1 MNSKP
6 CRLHHRESYGIISK
20 IARREELHLSDLLA
34 TVGEA
39 VLGLVDQGTT
49 VTTILRYV
57 FPLLAIII
65 LIRCGASLLGFR
77 KEPEI
82 WGHIAFEDGS
92 RLPVTHWENII
103 GRTRRSDIQMNFEN
117 IYKQH
122 AVLTRYDDGS
132 WTIGDVGG
140 RGGIAVNGETITGL
154 TEIGY
159 GDLIDLNG
167 LEVTLV
173 PITDEEAEYVASCRT
188 NPKHLVSPALTLL
201 LMSFYQFFTVIQLMI
216 ACDVSYWGGILG
228 SFGGLF
234 GLMWL
239 LFFFNKAMRRSG
251 FEVETIAFF
260 LCTMGMAIIASVDP
274 GELTKTLISI
284 VLGVMLFMV
293 IGFCMR
299 ELNTAKKLRY
309 IAAALGPFLLVFV
322 LLFGTEYYGAK
333 CWINIG
339 TMSFQPSELVKISFV
354 FAGASTLDR
363 LMTKR
368 NLFLFILY
376 SGIIC
381 ILLALCNDFGS
392 AMVFFVAF
400 LVIAYLRSGDFA
412 TLSLICAGTGFAGF
426 MALKLR
432 PHVADRFSTWRHI
445 WEDPFGAGHQQTQ
458 AIMCLA
464 AGGLFGLGAGN
475 GQLKYI
481 FAADSDIVF
490 CTVCEEWG
498 LIIGICCV
506 LYVLCMAMF
515 AVRSASLCR
524 SSFYA
529 IAACAAMS
537 ILVFQMALNVF
548 GTIDFLPFTGVTF
561 PFLSNGGSSMMGTWG
576 LLAFVK
582 AADTRQNA
590 SFATSDP
597 THAGRRKAA

>member
-1 MNSKP
+1 MSDVFGAAGRGVMN
-6 CRLHHRESYGIISK
+6 L
-20 IARREELHLSDLLA
+20 
-34 TVGEA
+34 VG
-39 VLGLVDQGTT
+39 LGNL
-49 VTTILRYV
+49 VTTFLRYL
-57 FPLLAIII
+57 FPVLAVVILLRCAI
-65 LIRCGASLLGFR
+65 SLLRFR

-103 GRTRRSDIQMNFEN
+103 GRTRRSDIQMNFDN

-154 TEIGY
+154 TEVGY

-188 NPKHLVSPALTLL
+188 NPKHVVSPALSLIFL
-201 LMSFYQFFTVIQLMI
+201 SVFQFFTVVQLMI
-216 ACDVSYWGGILG
+216 ACDTEFYLNIIS
-228 SFGGLF
+228 SFLGLF
-234 GLMWL
+234 VLMWG
-239 LFFFNKAMRRSG
+239 LFFFNKAMHRSG
-251 FEVETIAFF
+251 FEVEIIAFF
-260 LCTMGMAIIASVDP
+260 LCTMGLAVIASVDP
-274 GELTKTLISI
+274 GELFKTLVSI
-284 VLGVMLFMV
+284 IAGVAIFMI

-299 ELNTAKKLRY
+299 ELDTAKKLRY
-309 IAAALGPFLLVFV
+309 IAAALGPLMLAAVLVIGEEV
-322 LLFGTEYYGAK
+322 YGAK
-333 CWINIG
+333 AWIFIG
-339 TMSFQPSELVKISFV
+339 PMSIQPSELVKISFV

-368 NLFLFILY
+368 NLILFIIY
-376 SGIIC
+376 SGLC
-381 ILLALCNDFGS
+381 CGLLALCNDFGS
-392 AMVFFVAF
+392 AMVYFVAF

-412 TLSLICAGTGFAGF
+412 TISLICAGTGFAGF
-426 MALKLR
+426 MALRLK
-432 PHVADRFSTWRHI
+432 PHAAARFSSWRHI
-445 WEDPFGAGHQQTQ
+445 WEDPLDSGHQQTQ
-458 AIMCLA
+458 ALMCLA

-475 GQLKYI
+475 GQAKYV

-490 CTVCEEWG
+490 ATVCEEWG

-506 LYVLCMAMF
+506 LYVVCIAMF

-529 IAACAAMS
+529 ISACAAMS
-537 ILVFQMALNVF
+537 ILVFQMILNVF
-548 GTIDFLPFTGVTF
+548 GTVDFLPFTGVTF

-590 SFATSDP
+590 SFATTVP
-597 THAGRRKAA
+597 AHAKRRYAR

>member
-1 MNSKP
+1 MREFLTFLQEALMN
-6 CRLHHRESYGIISK
+6 I
-20 IARREELHLSDLLA
+20 
-34 TVGEA
+34 VGW
-39 VLGLVDQGTT
+39 GSP
-49 VTTILRYV
+49 VTTALRYV
-57 FPLLAIII
+57 FPVLALAI
-65 LIRCGASLLGFR
+65 LVRCAISLLTFR

-103 GRTRRSDIQMNFEN
+103 GRTRRNDIQMNFQN

-140 RGGIAVNGETITGL
+140 RGGIAINGETITGL

-173 PITDEEAEYVASCRT
+173 PITDEEAAYVESCRT
-188 NPKHLVSPALTLL
+188 DPKHVVSPALTLL
-201 LMSFYQFFTVIQLMI
+201 LMSAFQLFTVIQLLI
-216 ACDVSYWGGILG
+216 TSDGEYRSGICVSFFAVFLLMW
-228 SFGGLF
+228 GLF
-234 GLMWL
+234 A
-239 LFFFNKAMRRSG
+239 FNKLMRRSG

-260 LCTMGMAIIASVDP
+260 LCTLGLAVIASVDP
-274 GELTKTLISI
+274 EELTKTVISMVIGI
-284 VLGVMLFMV
+284 VLFMV

-299 ELNTAKKLRY
+299 ELDMAKKLRY
-309 IAAALGPFLLVFV
+309 AAAALGPVLLIAV
-322 LLFGTEYYGAK
+322 LLFGREIYGAK
-333 CWINIG
+333 GWIFLG
-339 TMSFQPSELVKISFV
+339 PLSLQPSELAKISFV

-368 NLFLFILY
+368 NLFLFIIY
-376 SGIIC
+376 SGMC
-381 ILLALCNDFGS
+381 CMLLALCNDFGS
-392 AMVFFVAF
+392 AMVYFVAF

-426 MALKLR
+426 IAVRLR
-432 PHVADRFSTWRHI
+432 PHVTARFATWRHV
-445 WEDPFGAGHQQTQ
+445 WEDPADSGFQQTQ
-458 AIMCLA
+458 ALMCIA

-490 CTVCEEWG
+490 ATVCEEWG
-498 LIIGICCV
+498 LIVGIVCV
-506 LYVLCMAMF
+506 LCIVVIGLF

-529 IAACAAMS
+529 ISACAAMS
-537 ILVFQMALNVF
+537 ILIFQMTLNVF

-590 SFATSDP
+590 SFATTVPS
-597 THAGRRKAA
+597 HAKRRYAGSSRREDSYEAWEEAI

>member
-1 MNSKP
+1 M
-6 CRLHHRESYGIISK
+6 EF
-20 IARREELHLSDLLA
+20 LSR
-34 TVGEA
+34 VGEFA
-39 VLGLVDQGTT
+39 LDLVERGTA
-49 VTTILRYV
+49 VTTILRFV
-57 FPLLAIII
+57 FPVLAVLI
-65 LIRCGASLLGFR
+65 LVRCAISLLGFR

-92 RLPVTHWENII
+92 RLPITHWENTL
-103 GRTRRSDIQMNFEN
+103 GRTRRNDIQMNFEN

-122 AVLTRYDDGS
+122 AVITRYDDGS

-140 RGGIAVNGETITGL
+140 RGGISVNGHVITGL

-167 LEVTLV
+167 LQVTLV
-173 PITDEEAEYVASCRT
+173 PITEEEAEYVASCRT
-188 NPKHLVSPALTLL
+188 NPKHVMSPAVTLL
-201 LMSFYQFFTVIQLMI
+201 LLTFFQFFSVLQLMI
-216 ACDVSYWGGILG
+216 GCDVEHWVSIFV
-228 SFGGLF
+228 SFF
-234 GLMWL
+234 GTTVLMWS
-239 LFFFNKAMRRSG
+239 LFFFNKIMRRSG

-260 LCTMGMAIIASVDP
+260 LCTMGLGVIASVDP
-274 GELTKTLISI
+274 EELIKTL
-284 VLGVMLFMV
+284 VTMFVGVVIFMI

-309 IAAALGPFLLVFV
+309 VAAALGPLMLMVV

-333 CWINIG
+333 CWLMIG
-339 TMSFQPSELVKISFV
+339 GFSFQPSELVKISFV

-381 ILLALCNDFGS
+381 VLLALCNDFGS
-392 AMVFFVAF
+392 AMVFFAAF

-412 TLSLICAGTGFAGF
+412 TISLICAGTGFAGF
-426 MALKLR
+426 MALKLK
-432 PHVADRFSTWRHI
+432 PHIASRFASWRHI
-445 WEDPFGAGHQQTQ
+445 WEDISSSGHQQTQ
-458 AIMCLA
+458 ALMCLA

-475 GQLKYI
+475 GQLKYV

-506 LYVLCMAMF
+506 LALVIIAMF

-529 IAACAAMS
+529 ISACAAMT
-537 ILVFQMALNVF
+537 ILLFQMILNVF
-548 GTIDFLPFTGVTF
+548 GTVDFLPFTGVTF
-561 PFLSNGGSSMMGTWG
+561 PFLSNGGSSMMGAWG

-590 SFATSDP
+590 SFATSLP
-597 THAGRRKAA
+597 SHAHRRYAE

>member
-1 MNSKP
+1 MVEF
-6 CRLHHRESYGIISK
+6 LLK
-20 IARREELHLSDLLA
+20 IGEFMMDLV
-34 TVGEA
+34 TRGTA
-39 VLGLVDQGTT
+39 VTT
-49 VTTILRYV
+49 VLRFV
-57 FPLLAIII
+57 FPVLTVII
-65 LIRCGASLLGFR
+65 LLRCAISLLGFR
-77 KEPEI
+77 KEPEV

-92 RLPVTHWENII
+92 RLPITHWENTL
-103 GRTRRSDIQMNFEN
+103 GRTRRNDIQMNFEN

-122 AVLTRYDDGS
+122 AVITRYDDGS

-140 RGGIAVNGETITGL
+140 RGGIAVNGHVITGL

-188 NPKHLVSPALTLL
+188 NPKHFMSPAVTLL
-201 LMSFYQFFTVIQLMI
+201 LLTIFQFFSVLQLMI
-216 ACDVSYWGGILG
+216 GCDVEDWTNIFIS
-228 SFGGLF
+228 LF
-234 GLMWL
+234 GTSILMWI
-239 LFFFNKAMRRSG
+239 LFFFNKIMRRSG

-260 LCTMGMAIIASVDP
+260 LCTMGLSVIASVKP
-274 GELTKTLISI
+274 EELIKTLVTI
-284 VLGVMLFMV
+284 VIGVVIFMV

-309 IAAALGPFLLVFV
+309 LAAAMGPILLILV
-322 LLFGTEYYGAK
+322 LLIGKEIYGAK
-333 CWINIG
+333 AWIIIG
-339 TMSFQPSELVKISFV
+339 PLSIQPSELVKISFV

-368 NLFLFILY
+368 NLFLFIVY
-376 SGIIC
+376 SGVIC

-392 AMVFFVAF
+392 AMVFFAAF
-400 LVIAYLRSGDFA
+400 LVIAFLRSGDFA
-412 TLSLICAGTGFAGF
+412 TLSLICAGTGFAGV

-432 PHVADRFSTWRHI
+432 PHIASRFSTWRHI
-445 WEDPFGAGHQQTQ
+445 WDDVVDGGFQQTQ
-458 AIMCLA
+458 ALMCLA

-475 GQLKYI
+475 GQCKYI

-490 CTVCEEWG
+490 CTVSEEWG
-498 LIIGICCV
+498 LIVAVCCV
-506 LYVLCMAMF
+506 LALVIIALF

-529 IAACAAMS
+529 ISACAAMT
-537 ILVFQMALNVF
+537 ILLMQMILNVF
-548 GTIDFLPFTGVTF
+548 GTVDFLPFTGVTF
-561 PFLSNGGSSMMGTWG
+561 PFLSNGGSSMMGAWG

-590 SFATSDP
+590 SFATSLP
-597 THAGRRKAA
+597 SHAHRRYDE

>member
-1 MNSKP
+1 M
-6 CRLHHRESYGIISK
+6 G
-20 IARREELHLSDLLA
+20 DFFA
-34 TVGEA
+34 TVKDIAIGMA
-39 VLGLVDQGTT
+39 GHGAFVTT
-49 VTTILRYV
+49 VLRFLFPILAV
-57 FPLLAIII
+57 AI
-65 LIRCGASLLGFR
+65 LVRCAISLLRFR

-140 RGGIAVNGETITGL
+140 RGGIAVNGEEITGL
-154 TEIGY
+154 TEVGY

-188 NPKHLVSPALTLL
+188 NPKHLISPALTLI
-201 LMSFYQFFTVIQLMI
+201 LMSMYQFFTTVQLMI
-216 ACDVSYWGGILG
+216 SCDSEYWLSICG
-228 SFGGLF
+228 SFLGVF
-234 GLMWL
+234 ILMWG

-260 LCTMGMAIIASVDP
+260 LCSMGLAIIASVDP
-274 GELTKTLISI
+274 GELTKALISMVMGI
-284 VLGVMLFMV
+284 VLFMI

-309 IAAALGPFLLVFV
+309 LAAAIGPILLIAT
-322 LLFGTEYYGAK
+322 LLLGTEVYGSK
-333 CWINIG
+333 SWIYIG
-339 TMSFQPSELVKISFV
+339 SFSIQPSELVKISFV

-376 SGIIC
+376 SGIC
-381 ILLALCNDFGS
+381 CVLLALCNDFGT
-392 AMVFFVAF
+392 AMVYFVTF

-412 TLSLICAGTGFAGF
+412 TISLICAGTGFAGF
-426 MALKLR
+426 LALKLR
-432 PHVADRFSTWRHI
+432 PHAAARFSTWRHI
-445 WEDPFGAGHQQTQ
+445 WTSGDAGYQQRM

-464 AGGLFGLGAGN
+464 SGGLFGLGAGN
-475 GQLKYI
+475 GKLKYV

-490 CTVCEEWG
+490 ATVCEEWG
-498 LIIGICCV
+498 LIIGLCCV
-506 LYVLCMAMF
+506 LYVVCIAMF

-529 IAACAAMS
+529 ISACAAMS
-537 ILVFQMALNVF
+537 ILVFQMVLNVF

-590 SFATSDP
+590 SFATTVP
-597 THAGRRKAA
+597 AHAKRRYSS

>member
-1 MNSKP
+1 MDF
-6 CRLHHRESYGIISK
+6 LAQLGEFVI
-20 IARREELHLSDLLA
+20 DLVGKGTA
-34 TVGEA
+34 VTTVLRFVFPVLA
-39 VLGLVDQGTT
+39 VL
-49 VTTILRYV
+49 ILG
-57 FPLLAIII
+57 
-65 LIRCGASLLGFR
+65 RCATSLLRFR

-103 GRTRRSDIQMNFEN
+103 GRTRRNDIQMNFDN

-140 RGGIAVNGETITGL
+140 RGGVAVNGEPITGL
-154 TEIGY
+154 TEVGF
-159 GDLIDLNG
+159 GDLISLNG

-188 NPKHLVSPALTLL
+188 NPKHLISPALTLIL
-201 LMSFYQFFTVIQLMI
+201 LTIFQFFTVIQLMI
-216 ACDVSYWGGILG
+216 GCEAEDWGSIYG
-228 SFGGLF
+228 SFFATALLMWGLF
-234 GLMWL
+234 TANKLMH
-239 LFFFNKAMRRSG
+239 RSG

-260 LCTMGMAIIASVDP
+260 LCTMGLAVIASVDP
-274 GELTKTLISI
+274 SELTKTVITMVI
-284 VLGVMLFMV
+284 GIAMFMV

-299 ELNTAKKLRY
+299 ELETAKKLRY
-309 IAAALGPFLLVFV
+309 VAAALGPVMLVLV

-333 CWINIG
+333 CWIQLG
-339 TMSFQPSELVKISFV
+339 GMSFQPSELVKISFV

-368 NLFLFILY
+368 NLFLFIVY
-376 SGIIC
+376 SGVIC
-381 ILLALCNDFGS
+381 LLLALCNDFGS

-432 PHVADRFSTWRHI
+432 PHAAARFSNWRHI
-445 WEDPFGAGHQQTQ
+445 WDDPTGNGYQQTR
-458 AIMCLA
+458 ALMCLA
-464 AGGLFGLGAGN
+464 AGGLFGVGAGN
-475 GQLKYI
+475 GQLKYV

-490 CTVCEEWG
+490 ATVCEEWG
-498 LIIGICCV
+498 LLVGICCV
-506 LYVLCMAMF
+506 LCIVCIALF
-515 AVRSASLCR
+515 AVRSASLGR
-524 SSFYA
+524 SSFYT
-529 IAACAAMS
+529 ISACAAMT
-537 ILVFQMALNVF
+537 ILVFQMILNVF
-548 GTIDFLPFTGVTF
+548 GTVDYLPFTGVTF
-561 PFLSNGGSSMMGTWG
+561 PFLSNGGSSMMGAWG

-590 SFATSDP
+590 SFAAKLPATAKRR
-597 THAGRRKAA
+597 HAA

>member
-1 MNSKP
+1 M
-6 CRLHHRESYGIISK
+6 R
-20 IARREELHLSDLLA
+20 DFLA
-34 TVGEA
+34 SLGEMF
-39 VLGLVDQGTT
+39 LTLVDKGGPVTT
-49 VTTILRYV
+49 VLRFV
-57 FPLLAIII
+57 FPVLALAI
-65 LIRCGASLLGFR
+65 LIRCAISLLRFR

-92 RLPVTHWENII
+92 RLPVTHWENIM
-103 GRTRRSDIQMNFEN
+103 GRTKRNDIQLNFDN

-140 RGGIAVNGETITGL
+140 RGGIAVNGEPITGL

-173 PITDEEAEYVASCRT
+173 PITDEEAEYVESCRT
-188 NPKHLVSPALTLL
+188 NPKHIMSPAITLL
-201 LMSFYQFFTVIQLMI
+201 LLSMFQFFAVTQLMI
-216 ACDVSYWGGILG
+216 GCDGAYWGKICG
-228 SFGGLF
+228 SFLALFLVMWGLF
-234 GLMWL
+234 A
-239 LFFFNKAMRRSG
+239 FNKVMHRSG

-260 LCTMGMAIIASVDP
+260 LCTMGLAIIASVDP
-274 GELTKTLISI
+274 DELYKTVVSI
-284 VLGVMLFMV
+284 VMGIALFMV

-299 ELNTAKKLRY
+299 ELDTAKKLRY
-309 IAAALGPFLLVFV
+309 LAAALGPV
-322 LLFGTEYYGAK
+322 LLAATLVVGTEIYGSK
-333 CWINIG
+333 SWIFIG
-339 TMSFQPSELVKISFV
+339 NFSIQPSELVKISFV

-376 SGIIC
+376 SGIC
-381 ILLALCNDFGS
+381 CVLLALCNDFGT
-392 AMVFFVAF
+392 AMVYFVAF

-412 TLSLICAGTGFAGF
+412 TISLICAGTGFAGF

-432 PHVADRFSTWRHI
+432 PHIAARFSSWRHI
-445 WEDPFGAGHQQTQ
+445 WEDPSDSGYQQTQ
-458 AIMCLA
+458 ALMCLA

-475 GQLKYI
+475 GQLKYV

-490 CTVCEEWG
+490 ATVCEEWG
-498 LIIGICCV
+498 LIVGVLCV
-506 LYVLCMAMF
+506 LSVLCIAMF

-529 IAACAAMS
+529 ISACAAMS
-537 ILVFQMALNVF
+537 MLVFQMMLNVF

-590 SFATSDP
+590 SFATTVP
-597 THAGRRKAA
+597 THAKRRYAE

>member
-1 MNSKP
+1 MGDFFGAAGRGVMN
-6 CRLHHRESYGIISK
+6 L
-20 IARREELHLSDLLA
+20 
-34 TVGEA
+34 VG
-39 VLGLVDQGTT
+39 LGSF
-49 VTTILRYV
+49 VTTFLRYL
-57 FPLLAIII
+57 FPVLAVVILLRCAI
-65 LIRCGASLLGFR
+65 SLLRFR

-103 GRTRRSDIQMNFEN
+103 GRTRRSDIQMNFDN

-154 TEIGY
+154 TEVGY

-188 NPKHLVSPALTLL
+188 NPKHVVSPAMTLIFL
-201 LMSFYQFFTVIQLMI
+201 SIFQFFTVIQLMI
-216 ACDVSYWGGILG
+216 ACDARDYLQIIS
-228 SFGGLF
+228 SFLGLF
-234 GLMWL
+234 VLMWG

-251 FEVETIAFF
+251 FEVEIIAFF
-260 LCTMGMAIIASVDP
+260 LCTMGLAVIASVDP
-274 GELTKTLISI
+274 SELIKALVSI
-284 VLGVMLFMV
+284 IAGIVIFMI

-299 ELNTAKKLRY
+299 ELDTAKKLRY
-309 IAAALGPFLLVFV
+309 VAAALGPLMLMAVLVLGQEV
-322 LLFGTEYYGAK
+322 YGAK
-333 CWINIG
+333 AWIFIG
-339 TMSFQPSELVKISFV
+339 PLSIQPSELVKISFV

-368 NLFLFILY
+368 NLILFIIY
-376 SGIIC
+376 SGLC
-381 ILLALCNDFGS
+381 CGLLALCNDFGS
-392 AMVFFVAF
+392 AMVYFVAF

-412 TLSLICAGTGFAGF
+412 TISLICAGTGFAGF
-426 MALKLR
+426 MALRLK
-432 PHVADRFSTWRHI
+432 PHAAARFGTWRHI
-445 WEDPFGAGHQQTQ
+445 WEDPWDTGHQQTQ
-458 AIMCLA
+458 ALMCLA

-475 GQLKYI
+475 GQCKYV

-490 CTVCEEWG
+490 ATVCEEWG

-506 LYVLCMAMF
+506 LYVVCIAMF

-529 IAACAAMS
+529 ISACAAMS
-537 ILVFQMALNVF
+537 ILVFQMILNVF
-548 GTIDFLPFTGVTF
+548 GTVDFLPFTGVTF

-590 SFATSDP
+590 SFATTVPS
-597 THAGRRKAA
+597 HAKRRYAA

>member
-1 MNSKP
+1 MSDFLASV
-6 CRLHHRESYGIISK
+6 RDVFM
-20 IARREELHLSDLLA
+20 EL
-34 TVGEA
+34 VER
-39 VLGLVDQGTT
+39 GTP
-49 VTTILRYV
+49 VTTILRFV
-57 FPLLAIII
+57 FPVLALAI
-65 LIRCGASLLGFR
+65 LIRCAISLLGFR

-103 GRTRRSDIQMNFEN
+103 GRTRRNDIQMNFEN

-140 RGGIAVNGETITGL
+140 RGGIAVNGEPITGL

-188 NPKHLVSPALTLL
+188 NPKHIVSPAITLL
-201 LMSFYQFFTVIQLMI
+201 LMTIYQFFAVVQLMI
-216 ACDVSYWGGILG
+216 GCDSEYWVGITG
-228 SFGGLF
+228 SFFAVFLLMWGLF
-234 GLMWL
+234 A
-239 LFFFNKAMRRSG
+239 FNKAMRRSG

-260 LCTMGMAIIASVDP
+260 LCTMGLSVIASVDP
-274 GELTKTLISI
+274 DELSKAVISMVMGI
-284 VLGVMLFMV
+284 VLFMV

-299 ELNTAKKLRY
+299 ELDVAKKLRY
-309 IAAALGPFLLVFV
+309 IAAALGPILLIAT
-322 LLFGTEYYGAK
+322 LLFGTELYGAK
-333 CWINIG
+333 GWIFIG
-339 TMSFQPSELVKISFV
+339 SFSIQPSELAKISFV

-368 NLFLFILY
+368 NLILFIAY
-376 SGIIC
+376 SGVC
-381 ILLALCNDFGS
+381 CVLLALCNDFGS
-392 AMVFFVAF
+392 AMIFFIAF

-412 TLSLICAGTGFAGF
+412 TISLICAGTGFAGF
-426 MALKLR
+426 IALKLR
-432 PHVADRFSTWRHI
+432 PHVAARFSTWRHI
-445 WEDPFGAGHQQTQ
+445 WDDPSGSGFQQTQ
-458 AIMCLA
+458 ALMCLA

-475 GQLKYI
+475 GQLKYV

-490 CTVCEEWG
+490 ATVCEEWG
-498 LIIGICCV
+498 LIVGVICV
-506 LYVLCMAMF
+506 LCIVCIALF

-529 IAACAAMS
+529 ISACAAMS
-537 ILVFQMALNVF
+537 ILVFQMMLNVF

-561 PFLSNGGSSMMGTWG
+561 PFLSNGGSSMIGTWG

-590 SFATSDP
+590 SFATTVPS
-597 THAGRRKAA
+597 HAKRRYAA

>member
-1 MNSKP
+1 M
-6 CRLHHRESYGIISK
+6 
-20 IARREELHLSDLLA
+20 SDVFGAAGRGVMSL
-34 TVGEA
+34 VGLGTFVTTFLRYLFPVLA
-39 VLGLVDQGTT
+39 VL
-49 VTTILRYV
+49 ILLRC
-57 FPLLAIII
+57 AI
-65 LIRCGASLLGFR
+65 SLLRFR

-103 GRTRRSDIQMNFEN
+103 GRTRRSDIQMNFDN

-140 RGGIAVNGETITGL
+140 RGGISVNGETITGL
-154 TEIGY
+154 TEVGY

-188 NPKHLVSPALTLL
+188 NPKHVVSPALSLIFL
-201 LMSFYQFFTVIQLMI
+201 SVFQFFTVVQLMI
-216 ACDVSYWGGILG
+216 ASDLDVYLNIIS
-228 SFGGLF
+228 SFLGLF
-234 GLMWL
+234 VLMWG
-239 LFFFNKAMRRSG
+239 LFFFNKAMHRSG
-251 FEVETIAFF
+251 FEVEIIAFF
-260 LCTMGMAIIASVDP
+260 LCTMGLAVIASVDP
-274 GELTKTLISI
+274 GELTKALISI
-284 VLGVMLFMV
+284 VMGIVIFMV

-299 ELNTAKKLRY
+299 ELDTAKKLRY
-309 IAAALGPFLLVFV
+309 VAAAAGPLLLVAV
-322 LLFGTEYYGAK
+322 LLIGTDVYGAK
-333 CWINIG
+333 AWIIIG
-339 TMSFQPSELVKISFV
+339 PLSIQPSELVKISFV

-368 NLFLFILY
+368 NLILFIAY
-376 SGIIC
+376 SGIC
-381 ILLALCNDFGS
+381 CGLLALCNDFGS

-412 TLSLICAGTGFAGF
+412 TISLICAGTGFAGF
-426 MALKLR
+426 MALRLK
-432 PHVADRFSTWRHI
+432 PHAAARFASWRHI
-445 WEDPFGAGHQQTQ
+445 WEDPWKTGHQQTR
-458 AIMCLA
+458 ALMCLA

-475 GQLKYI
+475 GQAKYV

-490 CTVCEEWG
+490 ATVCEEWG
-498 LIIGICCV
+498 LIVGICCV
-506 LYVLCMAMF
+506 LYVLCIAMF

-529 IAACAAMS
+529 ISACAAMS
-537 ILVFQMALNVF
+537 ILVFQMVLNVF
-548 GTIDFLPFTGVTF
+548 GTVDFLPFTGVTF

-590 SFATSDP
+590 SFATTVPS
-597 THAGRRKAA
+597 HAKRRYAR

>member
-1 MNSKP
+1 M
-6 CRLHHRESYGIISK
+6 G
-20 IARREELHLSDLLA
+20 DFLA
-34 TVGEA
+34 SVGD
-39 VLGLVDQGTT
+39 VFMGLVERGTP
-49 VTTILRYV
+49 VTTILRFV
-57 FPLLAIII
+57 FPVLALAI
-65 LIRCGASLLGFR
+65 LARCAISLLRFR

-103 GRTRRSDIQMNFEN
+103 GRTRRNDIQMNFEN
-117 IYKQH
+117 ISKQH

-140 RGGIAVNGETITGL
+140 RGGIAINGEPITGL

-188 NPKHLVSPALTLL
+188 NPKHVMSPAITLL
-201 LMSFYQFFTVIQLMI
+201 LMSIFQFFTVVQLMI
-216 ACDVSYWGGILG
+216 GCDPEQWGRIYG
-228 SFGGLF
+228 SFFAVFL
-234 GLMWL
+234 LMWV
-239 LFFFNKAMRRSG
+239 LFAFNKAMRRSG

-260 LCTMGMAIIASVDP
+260 LCSMGLAIIASVDP
-274 GELTKTLISI
+274 EELTKTVISMVMGI
-284 VLGVMLFMV
+284 VLFMV

-299 ELNTAKKLRY
+299 ELDIAKKLRY
-309 IAAALGPFLLVFV
+309 IAAALGPLLLIAT
-322 LLFGTEYYGAK
+322 LLFGTELYGAK
-333 CWINIG
+333 SWIFIG
-339 TMSFQPSELVKISFV
+339 GFSIQPSELAKISFV

-368 NLFLFILY
+368 NLILFIAY
-376 SGIIC
+376 SGIC
-381 ILLALCNDFGS
+381 CVLLALCNDFGS

-412 TLSLICAGTGFAGF
+412 TISLICAGTGFAGF

-432 PHVADRFSTWRHI
+432 PHVAARFSSWRHI
-445 WEDPFGAGHQQTQ
+445 WEDPSGSGFQQTQ
-458 AIMCLA
+458 ALMCLA

-475 GQLKYI
+475 GQLKYV

-490 CTVCEEWG
+490 ATVCEEWG
-498 LIIGICCV
+498 LIVGILCV
-506 LYVLCMAMF
+506 LCIVCIALF

-529 IAACAAMS
+529 ISACAAMS
-537 ILVFQMALNVF
+537 ILVFQMMLNVF
-548 GTIDFLPFTGVTF
+548 GTVDFLPFTGVTF

-590 SFATSDP
+590 SFATTVPS
-597 THAGRRKAA
+597 HAKRRYVA

>member
-1 MNSKP
+1 M
-6 CRLHHRESYGIISK
+6 
-20 IARREELHLSDLLA
+20 SDFLA
-34 TVGEA
+34 S
-39 VLGLVDQGTT
+39 LGDMFLTLVDKGGPVTT
-49 VTTILRYV
+49 VLRFI
-57 FPLLAIII
+57 FPVLALAI
-65 LIRCGASLLGFR
+65 LVRCAISLLRFR

-103 GRTRRSDIQMNFEN
+103 GRTRRNDIQLNFDN

-140 RGGIAVNGETITGL
+140 RGGISINGEPITGL

-173 PITDEEAEYVASCRT
+173 PITDEEAAYVESCRT
-188 NPKHLVSPALTLL
+188 NPKHMMSPAVTLL
-201 LMSFYQFFTVIQLMI
+201 LMSMFQFFSVMQLMI
-216 ACDVSYWGGILG
+216 GCDATHWGSICG
-228 SFGGLF
+228 SFLALFLVMWGLF
-234 GLMWL
+234 A
-239 LFFFNKAMRRSG
+239 FNKAMRRSG

-260 LCTMGMAIIASVDP
+260 LCTMGLSIIASVDP
-274 GELTKTLISI
+274 AELSKTVISI
-284 VLGVMLFMV
+284 VMGIVLFMV

-299 ELNTAKKLRY
+299 ELDTAKKLRY
-309 IAAALGPFLLVFV
+309 IAAALGPLLLAATLVV
-322 LLFGTEYYGAK
+322 GTDIYGSK
-333 CWINIG
+333 SWIFIG
-339 TMSFQPSELVKISFV
+339 GFSIQPSELVKISFV

-376 SGIIC
+376 SGIC
-381 ILLALCNDFGS
+381 CVLLALCNDFGT
-392 AMVFFVAF
+392 AMVYFVAF

-412 TLSLICAGTGFAGF
+412 TISLICAGTGFAGF

-432 PHVADRFSTWRHI
+432 PHIAARFSSWRHI
-445 WEDPFGAGHQQTQ
+445 WEEPSGSGYQQTQ
-458 AIMCLA
+458 ALMCLA
-464 AGGLFGLGAGN
+464 AGGLLGLGAGN
-475 GQLKYI
+475 GQLKYV

-490 CTVCEEWG
+490 ATVCEEWG
-498 LIIGICCV
+498 LIVGVLCV
-506 LYVLCMAMF
+506 LSVLCIAMF

-529 IAACAAMS
+529 ISACAAMS
-537 ILVFQMALNVF
+537 MLVFQMMLNVF

-590 SFATSDP
+590 SFATTVP
-597 THAGRRKAA
+597 THAKRRYAE

>member
-1 MNSKP
+1 M
-6 CRLHHRESYGIISK
+6 
-20 IARREELHLSDLLA
+20 
-34 TVGEA
+34 
-39 VLGLVDQGTT
+39 TT
-49 VTTILRYV
+49 VLRFI
-57 FPLLAIII
+57 FPVLALAI
-65 LIRCGASLLGFR
+65 LVRCAISLLRFR

-103 GRTRRSDIQMNFEN
+103 GRTRRNDIQLNFDN

-140 RGGIAVNGETITGL
+140 RGGISINGEPITGL

-173 PITDEEAEYVASCRT
+173 PITDEEAAYVESCRT
-188 NPKHLVSPALTLL
+188 NPKHMMSPAVTLL
-201 LMSFYQFFTVIQLMI
+201 LMSMFQFFSVMQLMI
-216 ACDVSYWGGILG
+216 GCDATHWGSICG
-228 SFGGLF
+228 SFLALFLVMWGLF
-234 GLMWL
+234 A
-239 LFFFNKAMRRSG
+239 FNKAMRRSG

-260 LCTMGMAIIASVDP
+260 LCTMGLSIIASVDP
-274 GELTKTLISI
+274 AELSKTVISI
-284 VLGVMLFMV
+284 VMGIVLFMV

-299 ELNTAKKLRY
+299 ELDTAKKLRY
-309 IAAALGPFLLVFV
+309 IAAALGPLLLAATLVV
-322 LLFGTEYYGAK
+322 GTDIYGSK
-333 CWINIG
+333 SWIFIG
-339 TMSFQPSELVKISFV
+339 GFSIQPSELVKISFV

-376 SGIIC
+376 SGIC
-381 ILLALCNDFGS
+381 CVLLALCNDFGT
-392 AMVFFVAF
+392 AMVYFVAF

-412 TLSLICAGTGFAGF
+412 TISLICAGTGFAGF

-432 PHVADRFSTWRHI
+432 PHIAARFSSWRHI
-445 WEDPFGAGHQQTQ
+445 WEEPSGSGYQQTQ
-458 AIMCLA
+458 ALMCLA
-464 AGGLFGLGAGN
+464 AGGLLGLGAGN
-475 GQLKYI
+475 GQLKYV

-490 CTVCEEWG
+490 ATVCEEWG
-498 LIIGICCV
+498 LIVGVLCV
-506 LYVLCMAMF
+506 LSVLCIAMF

-529 IAACAAMS
+529 ISACAAMS
-537 ILVFQMALNVF
+537 MLVFQMMLNVF

-590 SFATSDP
+590 SFATTVP
-597 THAGRRKAA
+597 THAKRRYAE

>member
-1 MNSKP
+1 MM
-6 CRLHHRESYGIISK
+6 
-20 IARREELHLSDLLA
+20 ELLGKA
-34 TVGEA
+34 GEFMFD
-39 VLGLVDQGTT
+39 LVDRGTPVTT
-49 VTTILRYV
+49 VLRFV
-57 FPLLAIII
+57 FPVLTIII
-65 LIRCGASLLGFR
+65 LLRCAISLLGFR

-92 RLPVTHWENII
+92 RLPITHWENTL
-103 GRTRRSDIQMNFEN
+103 GRTRRNDIQMNFEN

-122 AVLTRYDDGS
+122 AVITRYDDGS

-140 RGGIAVNGETITGL
+140 RGGIAVNGHVITGL

-188 NPKHLVSPALTLL
+188 NPKHVMSPAVTLL
-201 LMSFYQFFTVIQLMI
+201 LLTIFQFFSVLQLMI
-216 ACDVSYWGGILG
+216 SCDTEHWTNIYVSF
-228 SFGGLF
+228 FGTAA
-234 GLMWL
+234 LMWC
-239 LFFFNKAMRRSG
+239 LFFFNKIMRRSG

-260 LCTMGMAIIASVDP
+260 LCTMGLSVIASVVPD
-274 GELTKTLISI
+274 ELVKALISM
-284 VLGVMLFMV
+284 VLGIVLFMV

-309 IAAALGPFLLVFV
+309 IAAGIGPVLLIVV
-322 LLFGTEYYGAK
+322 LLFGIDPNLTGGAK
-333 CWINIG
+333 GWLQIG
-339 TMSFQPSELVKISFV
+339 PMTIQPSELVKISFV

-368 NLFLFILY
+368 NLFLFIVY
-376 SGIIC
+376 SGICC

-392 AMVFFVAF
+392 AMVYFAAF
-400 LVIAYLRSGDFA
+400 LVIAFLRSGDFA
-412 TLSLICAGTGFAGF
+412 TLSLICAGTGFAGV
-426 MALKLR
+426 MALRLK
-432 PHVADRFSTWRHI
+432 PHIASRFSSWRHI
-445 WEDPFGAGHQQTQ
+445 WEDLSGGGFQQTQ
-458 AIMCLA
+458 ALMCLA

-475 GQLKYI
+475 GQCKYV
-481 FAADSDIVF
+481 FAADCDIVF

-498 LIIGICCV
+498 LIIGVSCV
-506 LYVLCMAMF
+506 LALVIIAMF

-529 IAACAAMS
+529 ISACAAMT
-537 ILVFQMALNVF
+537 ILLFQMILNVF
-548 GTIDFLPFTGVTF
+548 GTVDFLPFTGVTF
-561 PFLSNGGSSMMGTWG
+561 PFLSNGGSSMMGAWG

-590 SFATSDP
+590 SFATSLP
-597 THAGRRKAA
+597 SHAHRRYAA

>member
-1 MNSKP
+1 M
-6 CRLHHRESYGIISK
+6 G
-20 IARREELHLSDLLA
+20 DFLA
-34 TVGEA
+34 SVGD
-39 VLGLVDQGTT
+39 VFMGLVERGTP
-49 VTTILRYV
+49 VTTILRFV
-57 FPLLAIII
+57 FPVLALAI
-65 LIRCGASLLGFR
+65 LARCAISLLRFR

-103 GRTRRSDIQMNFEN
+103 GRTRRNDIQMNFEN

-140 RGGIAVNGETITGL
+140 RGGIAINGEPITGL

-188 NPKHLVSPALTLL
+188 NPKHVMSPAITLL
-201 LMSFYQFFTVIQLMI
+201 LMSIFQFFTVVQLMI
-216 ACDVSYWGGILG
+216 GCDPEQWGRIYG
-228 SFGGLF
+228 SFFAVFL
-234 GLMWL
+234 LMWV
-239 LFFFNKAMRRSG
+239 LFAFNKAMRRSG

-260 LCTMGMAIIASVDP
+260 LCSMGLAIIASVDP
-274 GELTKTLISI
+274 EELTKTVISMVMGI
-284 VLGVMLFMV
+284 VLFMV

-299 ELNTAKKLRY
+299 ELDIAKKLRY
-309 IAAALGPFLLVFV
+309 IAAALGPLLLIAT
-322 LLFGTEYYGAK
+322 LLFGTELYGAK
-333 CWINIG
+333 SWIFIG
-339 TMSFQPSELVKISFV
+339 GFSIQPSELAKISFV

-368 NLFLFILY
+368 NLILFIAY
-376 SGIIC
+376 SGIC
-381 ILLALCNDFGS
+381 CVLLALCNDFGS

-412 TLSLICAGTGFAGF
+412 TISLICAGTGFAGF
-426 MALKLR
+426 LALKLR
-432 PHVADRFSTWRHI
+432 PHVAARFSSWRHI
-445 WEDPFGAGHQQTQ
+445 WEDPSGSGFQQTQ
-458 AIMCLA
+458 ALMCLA

-475 GQLKYI
+475 GQLKYV

-490 CTVCEEWG
+490 ATVCEEWG
-498 LIIGICCV
+498 LIVGILCV
-506 LYVLCMAMF
+506 LCIVCIALF

-529 IAACAAMS
+529 ISACAAMS
-537 ILVFQMALNVF
+537 ILVFQMMLNVF
-548 GTIDFLPFTGVTF
+548 GTVDFLPFTGVTF

-590 SFATSDP
+590 SFATTVPS
-597 THAGRRKAA
+597 HAKRRYVA

>member
-1 MNSKP
+1 
-6 CRLHHRESYGIISK
+6 LQ
-20 IARREELHLSDLLA
+20 
-34 TVGEA
+34 EA
-39 VLGLVDQGTT
+39 FSAFSRILMYIVERGAPVTT
-49 VTTILRYV
+49 VLRFV
-57 FPLLAIII
+57 FPLLAALI
-65 LIRCGASLLGFR
+65 LGRCAVSLLRFR

-92 RLPVTHWENII
+92 RLPVTHWENTI
-103 GRTRRSDIQMNFEN
+103 GRTRRNDIQMNFEN
-117 IYKQH
+117 IYRQH

-140 RGGIAVNGETITGL
+140 RGGISVNGSVITGL

-173 PITDEEAEYVASCRT
+173 PITDQEAEYVASQRT
-188 NPKHLVSPALTLL
+188 DPKHVISPALTLMVL
-201 LMSFYQFFTVIQLMI
+201 SVFQCFSVVQLMI
-216 ACDVSYWGGILG
+216 GCDSEYWHQIVF
-228 SFGGLF
+228 SFAAVF
-234 GLMWL
+234 GLMWG
-239 LFFFNKAMRRSG
+239 LFFFNKIMRRSG

-260 LCTMGMAIIASVDP
+260 LCSMGLSVIASVDP
-274 GELTKTLISI
+274 EELYKTVLSMVIGI
-284 VLGVMLFMV
+284 VLFMV

-299 ELNTAKKLRY
+299 ELDTAKKLRY
-309 IAAALGPFLLVFV
+309 FAAALGPLLLICV
-322 LLFGTEYYGAK
+322 LLFGREVYGSK
-333 CWINIG
+333 SWIFIG
-339 TMSFQPSELVKISFV
+339 GFSFQPSELAKISFV

-363 LMTKR
+363 LMTRR
-368 NLFLFILY
+368 NLFLFICY
-376 SGIIC
+376 SGVCC

-412 TLSLICAGTGFAGF
+412 TISLICAGTGFAGF
-426 MALKLR
+426 MALRLR
-432 PHVADRFSTWRHI
+432 PHAAARFATWRHI
-445 WEDPFGAGHQQTQ
+445 WEDPTDGGFQQTQ
-458 AIMCLA
+458 ALMCLA

-475 GQLKYI
+475 GLLKYT

-490 CTVCEEWG
+490 ATVCEEWG
-498 LIIGICCV
+498 LIVGVLCV
-506 LYVLCMAMF
+506 LCVVCIAMF

-529 IAACAAMS
+529 ISACAAMS

-548 GTIDFLPFTGVTF
+548 GTVDYLPFTGVTF

-590 SFATSDP
+590 SFATTVP
-597 THAGRRKAA
+597 AHAKRRGRNDYEDYEEDLWEDAV

>member
-1 MNSKP
+1 MDFLS
-6 CRLHHRESYGIISK
+6 RL
-20 IARREELHLSDLLA
+20 
-34 TVGEA
+34 GEYA
-39 VLGLVDQGTT
+39 MGLVDLGTAVTT
-49 VTTILRYV
+49 VLRFV
-57 FPLLAIII
+57 FPVLTVLILVRCAI
-65 LIRCGASLLGFR
+65 SLLGFR

-92 RLPVTHWENII
+92 RLPITHWENTL
-103 GRTRRSDIQMNFEN
+103 GRTRRNDIQMNFEN

-122 AVLTRYDDGS
+122 AVITRYDDGS

-140 RGGIAVNGETITGL
+140 RGGISVNGHVITGL

-167 LEVTLV
+167 LQVTLV
-173 PITDEEAEYVASCRT
+173 PITEEEAEYVASCRT
-188 NPKHLVSPALTLL
+188 NPKHVMSPAVTLL
-201 LMSFYQFFTVIQLMI
+201 LLTFFQFLSVLQLMI
-216 ACDVSYWGGILG
+216 SCDVEDWVSIFV
-228 SFGGLF
+228 SFF
-234 GLMWL
+234 GTTALMWA
-239 LFFFNKAMRRSG
+239 LFFFNKIMRRSG

-260 LCTMGMAIIASVDP
+260 LCTMGLGVIASVAPD
-274 GELTKTLISI
+274 ELIKTLVTMFI
-284 VLGVMLFMV
+284 GVVIFMV

-309 IAAALGPFLLVFV
+309 IAAALGPLMLMVVLV
-322 LLFGTEYYGAK
+322 FGTEHYGAK
-333 CWINIG
+333 CWLEIG
-339 TMSFQPSELVKISFV
+339 GFSFQPSELVKISFV

-381 ILLALCNDFGS
+381 VLLALCNDFGS
-392 AMVFFVAF
+392 AMVFFAAF

-412 TLSLICAGTGFAGF
+412 TISLICAGTGFAGF
-426 MALKLR
+426 MALKLK
-432 PHVADRFSTWRHI
+432 PHIASRFASWRHI
-445 WEDPFGAGHQQTQ
+445 WDDISGSGHQQTQ
-458 AIMCLA
+458 ALMCLA

-506 LYVLCMAMF
+506 LSLVVIAMF

-529 IAACAAMS
+529 ISACAAMT
-537 ILVFQMALNVF
+537 ILLFQMILNVF
-548 GTIDFLPFTGVTF
+548 GTVDFLPFTGVTF
-561 PFLSNGGSSMMGTWG
+561 PFLSNGGSSMMGAWG

-590 SFATSDP
+590 SFATSLP
-597 THAGRRKAA
+597 SHAHRRYAE

>member
-1 MNSKP
+1 MPVLEFLS
-6 CRLHHRESYGIISK
+6 RL
-20 IARREELHLSDLLA
+20 
-34 TVGEA
+34 GEYA
-39 VLGLVDQGTT
+39 MGLVDLGTAVTT
-49 VTTILRYV
+49 VLRFI
-57 FPLLAIII
+57 FPVLTVLI
-65 LIRCGASLLGFR
+65 LIRCAISLLGFR

-92 RLPVTHWENII
+92 RLPITHWENTL
-103 GRTRRSDIQMNFEN
+103 GRTRRNDIQMNFEN

-122 AVLTRYDDGS
+122 AVITRYDDGS

-140 RGGIAVNGETITGL
+140 RGGISVNGHVITGL

-167 LEVTLV
+167 LQVTLV
-173 PITDEEAEYVASCRT
+173 PITEEEAEYVASCRT
-188 NPKHLVSPALTLL
+188 NPKHVMSPAVTLL
-201 LMSFYQFFTVIQLMI
+201 LLTFFQFLSVLQLMI
-216 ACDVSYWGGILG
+216 SCDVEHWVSIFV
-228 SFGGLF
+228 SFF
-234 GLMWL
+234 GTSALMWT
-239 LFFFNKAMRRSG
+239 LFFFNKIMRRSG

-260 LCTMGMAIIASVDP
+260 LCTMGLGVIASVDP
-274 GELTKTLISI
+274 GELIKTLVTMFI
-284 VLGVMLFMV
+284 GVVIFMV

-309 IAAALGPFLLVFV
+309 VASALGPLMLIVV

-333 CWINIG
+333 CWLVIG
-339 TMSFQPSELVKISFV
+339 GFSFQPSELVKISFV

-381 ILLALCNDFGS
+381 VLLALCNDFGS
-392 AMVFFVAF
+392 AMVFFAAF

-412 TLSLICAGTGFAGF
+412 TISLICAGTGFAGF
-426 MALKLR
+426 MALKLK
-432 PHVADRFSTWRHI
+432 PHIASRFASWRHI
-445 WEDPFGAGHQQTQ
+445 WEDISGSGHQQTQ
-458 AIMCLA
+458 ALMCLA

-498 LIIGICCV
+498 LIIGVCCV
-506 LYVLCMAMF
+506 LSLVIIAMF

-529 IAACAAMS
+529 ISACAAMT
-537 ILVFQMALNVF
+537 ILLFQMILNVF
-548 GTIDFLPFTGVTF
+548 GTVDFLPFTGVTF
-561 PFLSNGGSSMMGTWG
+561 PFLSNGGSSMMGAWG

-590 SFATSDP
+590 SFATSLP
-597 THAGRRKAA
+597 SHAHRRYAE

>member
-1 MNSKP
+1 M
-6 CRLHHRESYGIISK
+6 
-20 IARREELHLSDLLA
+20 SDVFGAAGRGVMSL
-34 TVGEA
+34 VQ
-39 VLGLVDQGTT
+39 LGSF
-49 VTTILRYV
+49 VTTFLRYL
-57 FPLLAIII
+57 FPILAVII
-65 LIRCGASLLGFR
+65 LLRCAISLLRFR

-103 GRTRRSDIQMNFEN
+103 GRTRRSDIQMNFDN

-154 TEIGY
+154 TEVGY

-188 NPKHLVSPALTLL
+188 NPKHVVSPAMTLIFL
-201 LMSFYQFFTVIQLMI
+201 SVFQFFTLVQLMI
-216 ACDVSYWGGILG
+216 ASDTEFYLNIIS
-228 SFGGLF
+228 SFLGLF
-234 GLMWL
+234 VLMWG

-251 FEVETIAFF
+251 FEVEIIAFF
-260 LCTMGMAIIASVDP
+260 LCTMGLAVIASVDP
-274 GELTKTLISI
+274 GELFKTLVSI
-284 VLGVMLFMV
+284 IAGIVIFMI

-299 ELNTAKKLRY
+299 ELDTAKKLRY
-309 IAAALGPFLLVFV
+309 IAAALGPLMLVAV
-322 LLFGTEYYGAK
+322 LLIGEEVYGAK
-333 CWINIG
+333 AWIFIG
-339 TMSFQPSELVKISFV
+339 PMSIQPSELVKISFV

-363 LMTKR
+363 LMTRR
-368 NLFLFILY
+368 NLILFIIY
-376 SGIIC
+376 SGLC
-381 ILLALCNDFGS
+381 CGLLALCNDFGS
-392 AMVFFVAF
+392 AMVYFVAF

-412 TLSLICAGTGFAGF
+412 TISLICAGTGFAGF
-426 MALKLR
+426 MALRLK
-432 PHVADRFSTWRHI
+432 PHAAARFSSWRHI
-445 WEDPFGAGHQQTQ
+445 WEDPLDTGHQQTQ
-458 AIMCLA
+458 ALMCLA

-475 GQLKYI
+475 GQAKYI

-490 CTVCEEWG
+490 ATVCEEWG

-506 LYVLCMAMF
+506 LYVVCIAMF

-529 IAACAAMS
+529 ISACAAMS
-537 ILVFQMALNVF
+537 ILVFQMILNVF
-548 GTIDFLPFTGVTF
+548 GTVDFLPFTGVTF

-590 SFATSDP
+590 SFATTVPS
-597 THAGRRKAA
+597 HAKRRYAR

>member
-1 MNSKP
+1 MSDFLASV
-6 CRLHHRESYGIISK
+6 RDVFM
-20 IARREELHLSDLLA
+20 EL
-34 TVGEA
+34 VER
-39 VLGLVDQGTT
+39 GTP
-49 VTTILRYV
+49 VTTILRFV
-57 FPLLAIII
+57 FPVLALAI
-65 LIRCGASLLGFR
+65 LIRCAISLLGFR

-103 GRTRRSDIQMNFEN
+103 GRTRRNDIQMNFEN

-140 RGGIAVNGETITGL
+140 RGGIAVNGEPITGL

-188 NPKHLVSPALTLL
+188 NPKHIVSPAITLL
-201 LMSFYQFFTVIQLMI
+201 LMSIYQFFAVVQLMI
-216 ACDVSYWGGILG
+216 GCDSEYWVGITG
-228 SFGGLF
+228 SFFAVFLLMWGLF
-234 GLMWL
+234 A
-239 LFFFNKAMRRSG
+239 FNKAMRRSG

-260 LCTMGMAIIASVDP
+260 LCTMGLSVIASVDP
-274 GELTKTLISI
+274 NELSKAVISMVMGI
-284 VLGVMLFMV
+284 VLFMV

-299 ELNTAKKLRY
+299 ELDVAKKLRY
-309 IAAALGPFLLVFV
+309 IAAALGPILLIAT
-322 LLFGTEYYGAK
+322 LLFGTELYGAK
-333 CWINIG
+333 GWIFIG
-339 TMSFQPSELVKISFV
+339 SFSIQPSELAKISFV

-368 NLFLFILY
+368 NLILFIAY
-376 SGIIC
+376 SGVC
-381 ILLALCNDFGS
+381 CVLLALCNDFGS
-392 AMVFFVAF
+392 AMIFFIAF

-412 TLSLICAGTGFAGF
+412 TISLICAGTGFAGF
-426 MALKLR
+426 IALKLR
-432 PHVADRFSTWRHI
+432 PHVAARFSTWRHI
-445 WEDPFGAGHQQTQ
+445 WDDPSGSGFQQTQ
-458 AIMCLA
+458 ALMCLA

-475 GQLKYI
+475 GQLKYV

-490 CTVCEEWG
+490 ATVCEEWG
-498 LIIGICCV
+498 LIVGVICV
-506 LYVLCMAMF
+506 LCIVCIALF

-529 IAACAAMS
+529 ISACAAMS
-537 ILVFQMALNVF
+537 ILVFQMMLNVF

-561 PFLSNGGSSMMGTWG
+561 PFLSNGGSSMIGTWG

-590 SFATSDP
+590 SFATTVPS
-597 THAGRRKAA
+597 HAKRRYAA